1 MAKRDV
7 MLESFLLLQVLVD
20 ESLSWGE
27 LRNGVKGQALHPT
40 LDEA

>member
-1 MAKRDV
+1 
-7 MLESFLLLQVLVD
+7 MLESFLLLQVLVY

-27 LRNGVKGQALHPT
+27 LRNGVPAGAAAST